1 MSPYS
6 EKDQFFSVFWYFF
19 AFFEAKF
26 LGQSLTSEQLC
37 LRITYSNYGE
47 YIRPLASGWWLFWG
61 ENLQNYVPL
70 GSVHIYLATSVLK
83 EKGSKMVFRHC
94 DMSGIFGVV
103 TALAKRFGVVSSAFF
118 FDTVTG
124 LKIRL
129 SVIISCF
136 GVVTSARRRQKHPIS
151 PPPPPS
157 SPDSVLFA

>member
-1 MSPYS
+1 
-6 EKDQFFSVFWYFF
+6 
-19 AFFEAKF
+19 
-26 LGQSLTSEQLC
+26 
-37 LRITYSNYGE
+37 
-47 YIRPLASGWWLFWG
+47 
-61 ENLQNYVPL
+61 
-70 GSVHIYLATSVLK
+70 
-83 EKGSKMVFRHC
+83 MVFRHC